1 MKPPDDFIVIKE
13 DTIFRILKYKSNNYD
28 LLEWD
33 YSDWML
39 VRKSISTKEARKY
52 YDKSI
57 SVYVRQIRKN
67 NA

>member
-1 MKPPDDFIVIKE
+1 MKLPDDFIFIKE
-13 DTIFRILKYKSNNYD
+13 DTVFRVLKHGFDNYD
-28 LLEWD
+28 LFEWD
-33 YSDWML
+33 WCEWIIIKDK
-39 VRKSISTKEARKY
+39 VITKEARKY